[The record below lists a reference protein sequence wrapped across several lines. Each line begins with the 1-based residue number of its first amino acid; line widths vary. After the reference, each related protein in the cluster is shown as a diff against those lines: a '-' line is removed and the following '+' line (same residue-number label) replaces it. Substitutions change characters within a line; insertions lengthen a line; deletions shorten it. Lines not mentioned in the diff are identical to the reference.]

1 MKYFTEQELECQHCG
16 ERAIDPDFMDII
28 EDLREELGFPF
39 VVTSG
44 YRCPEHPIEA
54 KKAKP
59 GSHSTGMAIDINV
72 TGENAFKLTQL
83 AMASGIKR
91 IGWNQKGEHS
101 KRFVHLDTADS
112 GDFPSPTIWTY

>member
-16 ERAIDPDFMDII
+16 KRAIDEDFMSII

-54 KKAKP
+54 KKSKP

-72 TGENAFKLTQL
+72 TGEDAFKLTQL

-101 KRFVHLDTADS
+101 KRFVHLDTAES
-112 GDFPSPTIWTY
+112 SDFASPTIWTY